1 MAATGSSE
9 WIIRAIVAL
18 GEVIV
23 AIGNSVVI
31 PLDDDGGFPAQAVV
45 ALVIVGFF
53 GNTLGKDEPA
63 DCLLDRSTD
72 GDHTVVAQD
81 ARLDVAERRCNPLAP
96 SQDSTSTSSSSNN
109 A

>member
-23 AIGNSVVI
+23 AIRSSVVI

-45 ALVIVGFF
+45 ALVVAGVVA
-53 GNTLGKDEPA
+53 GLLGDEPA
-63 DCLLDRSTD
+63 DCLLDRST
-72 GDHTVVAQD
+72 TVITPWL
-81 ARLDVAERRCNPLAP
+81 RKM
-96 SQDSTSTSSSSNN
+96 
-109 A
+109 